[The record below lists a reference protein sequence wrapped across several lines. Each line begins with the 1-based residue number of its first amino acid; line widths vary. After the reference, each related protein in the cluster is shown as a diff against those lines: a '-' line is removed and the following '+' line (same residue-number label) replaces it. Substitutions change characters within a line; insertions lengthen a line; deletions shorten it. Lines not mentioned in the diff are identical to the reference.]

1 MPGADIKPVL
11 PVTLHSVDRTKHFPL
26 YAIPDSGADTSC
38 FPEDWAEFL
47 GFDLTDCKE
56 RTVLT
61 GAGVGRHYESPD
73 PLMATVGGRDVEL
86 CACFGPVQVGLL
98 GRDDFFRYFRVEF
111 DQQSKVT
118 VLRAYSARSVAATKN
133 A

>member
-1 MPGADIKPVL
+1 VL
-11 PVTLHSVDRTKHFPL
+11 PVTLHSLDGAKHFPL

-38 FPEDWAEFL
+38 FPEAWAEFL
-47 GFDLTDCKE
+47 GFDLKACTE

-61 GAGVGRHYESPD
+61 GAGVGYHYESSE
-73 PLMATVGGRDVEL
+73 PLMATVAGRDVEL

-98 GRDDFFRYFRVEF
+98 GREDFFRYFRVEF

-118 VLRAYSARSVAATKN
+118 VLRPYSARSLAA
-133 A
+133 AARSAS